1 MINSQTI
8 ISIRKDKVAELR
20 KLNRDVP
27 NFFKL
32 MMRFN
37 SVSNYPL
44 YLLDNAIFISH
55 SEHQSIVSCY
65 VITPFLGSTFTNI
78 FHKAYTRKDP
88 TSDIEWN
95 DRSKIVQ
102 NLVMGFKGIFDV
114 ENSEKLEVEADFA
127 TSKNSYYSVFGF
139 NNDDEFKNLTQ
150 EAFDKLLDITE
161 FKYKEK
167 NQEQALIDSLDDNTH
182 YLGSF
187 AQRQACLAFQS
198 DGLFKAYP
206 FKSNKSINFE
216 LPEIQD
222 GYIAEAKKLN
232 HRLSFASESEKQRM
246 LMQYVSSFDFR
257 DELSSR
263 LFEAFISGLKGDA
276 VRISEEE

>member
-20 KLNRDVP
+20 KLNKDVP

-44 YLLDNAIFISH
+44 YLLDNSIFISH

-88 TSDIEWN
+88 ASDIEWN
-95 DRSKIVQ
+95 DRNKIIK
-102 NLVMGFKGIFDV
+102 NLVMGFKGIFEV
-114 ENSEKLEVEADFA
+114 ENSDKLEIEADFA
-127 TSKNSYYSVFGF
+127 TAKNSYYSVFGL
-139 NNDDEFKNLTQ
+139 NNDDEFKNLTP

-161 FKYKEK
+161 FKHKDKNKE
-167 NQEQALIDSLDDNTH
+167 QEVVDSLDEYTH
-182 YLGSF
+182 YLGAF

-216 LPEIQD
+216 LPEIND
-222 GYIAEAKKLN
+222 AYVSEAKKLN
-232 HRLSFASESEKQRM
+232 HRLSFASKEEQQRM
-246 LMQYVSSFDFR
+246 IMQYVSSFEFR

-263 LFEAFISGLKGDA
+263 LFESFISGLKGRA
-276 VRISEEE
+276 VPIKEDE

>member
-20 KLNRDVP
+20 KLNKDVP

-95 DRSKIVQ
+95 DRHKIIQ
-102 NLVMGFKGIFDV
+102 NLVMGFKGVYEV
-114 ENSEKLEVEADFA
+114 EHPEKLEIDADFA
-127 TSKNSYYSVFGF
+127 TAKNSFYSVFGF
-139 NNDDEFKNLTQ
+139 NNDEEFKNLTP

-161 FKYKEK
+161 FKYKDKAKET
-167 NQEQALIDSLDDNTH
+167 ALIDSLDEHTH

-206 FKSNKSINFE
+206 FKSNKNINFE
-216 LPEIQD
+216 LSDIKKD
-222 GYIAEAKKLN
+222 FISEAKKLN
-232 HRLSFASESEKQRM
+232 HRLSFANEAEKQRM

-257 DELSSR
+257 DELSNR
-263 LFEAFISGLKGDA
+263 LFEAFISGLKGTA
-276 VRISEEE
+276 IPFIEEE

>member
-8 ISIRKDKVAELR
+8 ISIRKDKVDELR

-88 TSDIEWN
+88 SSEIEWN
-95 DRSKIVQ
+95 DRHKIIK
-102 NLVMGFKGIFDV
+102 NLVMGFKGVYEV
-114 ENSEKLEVEADFA
+114 ENPEKLEIDSEFA
-127 TSKNSYYSVFGF
+127 NAKNSYYSVFGI
-139 NNDDEFKNLTQ
+139 NNDDEFKTLTA
-150 EAFDKLLDITE
+150 EAFEKLLDITE
-161 FKYKEK
+161 FKHKDKNKEQK
-167 NQEQALIDSLDDNTH
+167 LIDSLDKKTH

-206 FKSNKSINFE
+206 FKSNKNINFE
-216 LPEIQD
+216 LSEID
-222 GYIAEAKKLN
+222 EAYNAEAKKIN
-232 HRLSFASESEKQRM
+232 HRMEFASEKEKTRM
-246 LMQYVSSFDFR
+246 SMQYVSSFDFR

-263 LFEAFISGLKGDA
+263 LFEAFISGLKGKT
-276 VRISEEE
+276 VKVIEEE